1 MTQIQMLM
9 QQKHWLLFLAC
20 LCAMQP
26 ALADRVIHRE
36 KSLYRNIVVTERSD
50 RRCLA
55 FSVKRQ
61 KRNQTCMNP
70 EKPDKVV
77 FPYVRMSFAGLL
89 ANPEPRRAMM
99 IGLGGGTIS
108 NVLTELYPNLT
119 IDLVEIDEAVVK
131 VAREYFDFRES
142 AQTNVIVQDGRV
154 FTRRAKMQGKQ
165 YDLIILD
172 AYTGDYIPEHLMT
185 REFLQDVHDLLTPDG
200 IVIANTFAISR
211 LYDYESQTY
220 ASVFDEFINF
230 KMPGTG
236 NRVVIAA
243 RGSLPAN
250 SVLRDNASRLGP
262 RLLEPYD
269 VDLVRYLSYLDRK
282 ADWDTSKAPLTDQ
295 YSPANLLRDN
305 D

>member
-1 MTQIQMLM
+1 MN
-9 QQKHWLLFLAC
+9 KNFFLLLLAS
-20 LCAMQP
+20 LCIAQT

-70 EKPDKVV
+70 EKPNQVV

-89 ANPEPRRAMM
+89 ANPEPRHALMV
-99 IGLGGGTIS
+99 GLGGGTIS
-108 NVLTELYPNLT
+108 NVLTELYPNLA
-119 IDLVEIDEAVVK
+119 IDLVEIDEAVVR
-131 VAREYFDFRES
+131 VARDYFDFRES
-142 AQTNVIVQDGRV
+142 ANTNVFIQDGRV
-154 FTRRAKMQGKQ
+154 FTRRARIQGKK

-185 REFLQDVHDLLTPDG
+185 QEFLQDVHDLLTPDG
-200 IVIANTFAISR
+200 IVVANTFAISK
-211 LYDYESQTY
+211 LYDHESQTY
-220 ASVFDEFINF
+220 ASVFGDFINF
-230 KMPGTG
+230 KMRGTG

-250 SVLRDNASRLGP
+250 SELRNNASRLGP
-262 RLLEPYD
+262 RLLKPYD
-269 VDLVRYLSYLDRK
+269 VDLVRYLSYLDRE
-282 ADWDTSKAPLTDQ
+282 ADWDTRKAALTDQ

>member
-1 MTQIQMLM
+1 MN
-9 QQKHWLLFLAC
+9 KNFLLLLLAS
-20 LCAMQP
+20 LCAAQT

-70 EKPDKVV
+70 EKPNQVV

-89 ANPEPRRAMM
+89 ANPEPRHALM

-108 NVLTELYPNLT
+108 NVLTELYPKLT
-119 IDLVEIDEAVVK
+119 IDLVEIDEAVVR
-131 VAREYFDFRES
+131 VARDYFDFRES
-142 AQTNVIVQDGRV
+142 ANTNVFIQDGRV
-154 FTRRAKMQGKQ
+154 FTRRAKIQGKK

-185 REFLQDVHDLLTPDG
+185 QEFLQDVHDLLTPDG
-200 IVIANTFAISR
+200 IVVANTFAISK
-211 LYDYESQTY
+211 LYDHESQTY
-220 ASVFDEFINF
+220 ASVFGDFINF
-230 KMPGTG
+230 KMRGTG

-243 RGSLPAN
+243 RESLPAN
-250 SVLRDNASRLGP
+250 SELRDNASRLGP
-262 RLLEPYD
+262 RLLKPYD
-269 VDLVRYLSYLDRK
+269 VDLVRYLSYLDRE
-282 ADWDTSKAPLTDQ
+282 ADWDTRKAPLTDQ

>member
-1 MTQIQMLM
+1 MN
-9 QQKHWLLFLAC
+9 KNFLLLLLAS
-20 LCAMQP
+20 LCAAQT

-70 EKPDKVV
+70 EKPNQVV

-89 ANPEPRRAMM
+89 ANPEPRHALMV
-99 IGLGGGTIS
+99 GLGGGTIS
-108 NVLTELYPNLT
+108 NVLTELYPNLA
-119 IDLVEIDEAVVK
+119 IDLVEIDEAVVR
-131 VAREYFDFRES
+131 VARDYFDFRES
-142 AQTNVIVQDGRV
+142 ANTNVFIQDGRV
-154 FTRRAKMQGKQ
+154 FTRRARIQGKK

-185 REFLQDVHDLLTPDG
+185 QEFLQDVHDLLTPDG
-200 IVIANTFAISR
+200 IVVANTFAISK
-211 LYDYESQTY
+211 LYDHESQTY
-220 ASVFDEFINF
+220 ASVFGDFINF
-230 KMPGTG
+230 KMRGTG

-243 RGSLPAN
+243 KGSLPEN
-250 SVLRDNASRLGP
+250 SELRDNASRLGP
-262 RLLEPYD
+262 RLLKPYD
-269 VDLVRYLSYLDRK
+269 VDLVRYLSYLDRE
-282 ADWDTSKAPLTDQ
+282 ADWDTRKAPLTDQ

>member
-1 MTQIQMLM
+1 MN
-9 QQKHWLLFLAC
+9 KNFFLLLLAS
-20 LCAMQP
+20 LCIAQT

-70 EKPDKVV
+70 EKPNQVV

-89 ANPEPRRAMM
+89 ANPEPRHALMV
-99 IGLGGGTIS
+99 GLGGGTIS
-108 NVLTELYPNLT
+108 NVLTELYPNLA
-119 IDLVEIDEAVVK
+119 IDLVEIDEAVVR
-131 VAREYFDFRES
+131 VARDYFDFRES
-142 AQTNVIVQDGRV
+142 ANTNVFIQDGRV
-154 FTRRAKMQGKQ
+154 FTRRARIQGKK
-165 YDLIILD
+165 YDLVILD

-185 REFLQDVHDLLTPDG
+185 QEFLQDVHDLLTPDG
-200 IVIANTFAISR
+200 IVVANTFAISK
-211 LYDYESQTY
+211 LYDHESQTY
-220 ASVFDEFINF
+220 ASVFGDFINF
-230 KMPGTG
+230 KMRGTG

-243 RGSLPAN
+243 KGSLPAN
-250 SVLRDNASRLGP
+250 SELRDNASRLGP
-262 RLLEPYD
+262 RLLKPYD
-269 VDLVRYLSYLDRK
+269 VDLVRYLSYLDRE
-282 ADWDTSKAPLTDQ
+282 ADWDTRKAPLTDQ

>member
-1 MTQIQMLM
+1 MN
-9 QQKHWLLFLAC
+9 KNFLLLLLAS
-20 LCAMQP
+20 LCAAQT

-70 EKPDKVV
+70 EKPNQVV

-89 ANPEPRRAMM
+89 ANPDPRHAMM

-108 NVLTELYPNLT
+108 NVLTELYPNLA
-119 IDLVEIDEAVVK
+119 IDLVEIDEAVVR
-131 VAREYFDFRES
+131 VARDYFDFRES
-142 AQTNVIVQDGRV
+142 ANTNVFIQDGRV
-154 FTRRAKMQGKQ
+154 FTRRAKIQGKK

-185 REFLQDVHDLLTPDG
+185 QEFLQDVHDLLTPDG
-200 IVIANTFAISR
+200 IVVANTFAISK
-211 LYDYESQTY
+211 LYDHESQTY
-220 ASVFDEFINF
+220 ASVFGDFINF
-230 KMPGTG
+230 KMRGTG

-250 SVLRDNASRLGP
+250 SELRDNASRLGP
-262 RLLEPYD
+262 RLLKPYD
-269 VDLVRYLSYLDRK
+269 VDLVRYLSYLDRE
-282 ADWDTSKAPLTDQ
+282 ADWDTRKAPLTDQ

>member
-1 MTQIQMLM
+1 MN
-9 QQKHWLLFLAC
+9 KNFLLLLLAS
-20 LCAMQP
+20 LFIAQT

-70 EKPDKVV
+70 EKPNQVV

-89 ANPEPRRAMM
+89 ANPEPRHALMV
-99 IGLGGGTIS
+99 GLGGGTIS
-108 NVLTELYPNLT
+108 NVLTELYPNLA
-119 IDLVEIDEAVVK
+119 IDLVEIDEAVVR
-131 VAREYFDFRES
+131 VARDYFDFRES
-142 AQTNVIVQDGRV
+142 ANTNVFIQDGRV
-154 FTRRAKMQGKQ
+154 FTRRARIQGKK

-185 REFLQDVHDLLTPDG
+185 QEFLQDVHDLLTPDG
-200 IVIANTFAISR
+200 IVVANTFAVSK
-211 LYDYESQTY
+211 LYDHESQTY
-220 ASVFDEFINF
+220 ASVFGDFINF
-230 KMPGTG
+230 KMRGTG

-243 RGSLPAN
+243 KGSLPAN
-250 SVLRDNASRLGP
+250 SELRDNASRLGP
-262 RLLEPYD
+262 RLLKPYD
-269 VDLVRYLSYLDRK
+269 VDLVRYLSYLDRE
-282 ADWDTSKAPLTDQ
+282 ADWDTRKAPLTDQ

>member
-1 MTQIQMLM
+1 MN
-9 QQKHWLLFLAC
+9 KNFLLLLLAS
-20 LCAMQP
+20 LFIAQT

-70 EKPDKVV
+70 EKPNQVV

-89 ANPEPRRAMM
+89 ANPEPRHALMV
-99 IGLGGGTIS
+99 GLGGGTIS
-108 NVLTELYPNLT
+108 NVLTELYPKLT
-119 IDLVEIDEAVVK
+119 IDLVEIDEAVVR
-131 VAREYFDFRES
+131 VARDYFDFRES
-142 AQTNVIVQDGRV
+142 TNTNVFIQDGRV
-154 FTRRAKMQGKQ
+154 FTRRAKIQGKK

-185 REFLQDVHDLLTPDG
+185 QEFLQDVHDLLTPDG
-200 IVIANTFAISR
+200 IVVANTFAISK
-211 LYDYESQTY
+211 LYDHESQTY
-220 ASVFDEFINF
+220 ASVFGDFINF
-230 KMPGTG
+230 KMRGTG

-250 SVLRDNASRLGP
+250 SELRNNASRLGP
-262 RLLEPYD
+262 RLLKPYD
-269 VDLVRYLSYLDRK
+269 VDLVRYLSYLDRE
-282 ADWDTSKAPLTDQ
+282 ADWDTRKAPLTDQ

>member
-1 MTQIQMLM
+1 MNTNF
-9 QQKHWLLFLAC
+9 LLLLLASHC
-20 LCAMQP
+20 SAQT
-26 ALADRVIHRE
+26 ALADRVIHSE

-70 EKPDKVV
+70 EKPNQVV

-89 ANPEPRRAMM
+89 ANPEPRHAMM

-108 NVLTELYPNLT
+108 NVLTELYPKLT
-119 IDLVEIDEAVVK
+119 IDLVEIDEAVVR
-131 VAREYFDFRES
+131 VARDYFDFRES
-142 AQTNVIVQDGRV
+142 ANTNVFIQDGRV
-154 FTRRAKMQGKQ
+154 FTRRAKIQGKK

-185 REFLQDVHDLLTPDG
+185 QEFLKDVHDLLTPDG
-200 IVIANTFAISR
+200 IVVANTFAISK
-211 LYDYESQTY
+211 LYDLESQTY
-220 ASVFDEFINF
+220 ASVFGDFINF
-230 KMPGTG
+230 KMRGTG

-250 SVLRDNASRLGP
+250 SELRDNASRLGP
-262 RLLEPYD
+262 RLLKPYD
-269 VDLVRYLSYLDRK
+269 VDLVSYLSYLDRE
-282 ADWDTSKAPLTDQ
+282 ADWDTRKAPLTDQ

>member
-1 MTQIQMLM
+1 MN
-9 QQKHWLLFLAC
+9 KNFLLLLLAS
-20 LCAMQP
+20 LCAAQT

-70 EKPDKVV
+70 EKPNQVV

-89 ANPEPRRAMM
+89 ANPEPRHAMM

-108 NVLTELYPNLT
+108 NVLTELYPNLA
-119 IDLVEIDEAVVK
+119 IDLVEIDEAVVR
-131 VAREYFDFRES
+131 VARDYFDFRES
-142 AQTNVIVQDGRV
+142 ANTNVFIQDGRV
-154 FTRRAKMQGKQ
+154 FTRRARIQGKK

-185 REFLQDVHDLLTPDG
+185 QEFLQDVHDLLTPDG
-200 IVIANTFAISR
+200 IVVANTFAISK
-211 LYDYESQTY
+211 LYDHESQTY
-220 ASVFDEFINF
+220 ASVFGDFINF
-230 KMPGTG
+230 KMRGTG

-250 SVLRDNASRLGP
+250 SELRDNASRLGP
-262 RLLEPYD
+262 RLLKPYD
-269 VDLVRYLSYLDRK
+269 VDLVRYLSYLDRE
-282 ADWDTSKAPLTDQ
+282 ADWDTRKAPLTDQ

>member
-1 MTQIQMLM
+1 MN
-9 QQKHWLLFLAC
+9 KNFLLLLLAS
-20 LCAMQP
+20 LCAAQT

-70 EKPDKVV
+70 EKPNQVV

-89 ANPEPRRAMM
+89 ANPEPRHAMM

-108 NVLTELYPNLT
+108 NVLTELYPKLT
-119 IDLVEIDEAVVK
+119 IDLVEIDEAVVR
-131 VAREYFDFRES
+131 VARDYFDFRES
-142 AQTNVIVQDGRV
+142 ANTNVFIQDGRV
-154 FTRRAKMQGKQ
+154 FTRRAKIQGKK

-185 REFLQDVHDLLTPDG
+185 QEFLKDVHDLLTPDG
-200 IVIANTFAISR
+200 IVVANTFAISK
-211 LYDYESQTY
+211 LYDHESQTY
-220 ASVFDEFINF
+220 ASVFGDFINF
-230 KMPGTG
+230 KMRGTG

-250 SVLRDNASRLGP
+250 SELRDNASRLGP
-262 RLLEPYD
+262 RLLKPYD
-269 VDLVRYLSYLDRK
+269 VDLVSYLSYLDRE
-282 ADWDTSKAPLTDQ
+282 ADWDTRKAPLTDQ

>member
-1 MTQIQMLM
+1 MN
-9 QQKHWLLFLAC
+9 KNFLLLLLAS
-20 LCAMQP
+20 LCIAQT

-70 EKPDKVV
+70 EKPNQVV

-89 ANPEPRRAMM
+89 ANPEPRHALMV
-99 IGLGGGTIS
+99 GLGGGTIS
-108 NVLTELYPNLT
+108 NVLTELYPNLA
-119 IDLVEIDEAVVK
+119 IDLVEIDEAVVR
-131 VAREYFDFRES
+131 VARDYFDFRES
-142 AQTNVIVQDGRV
+142 ANTNVFIQDGRV
-154 FTRRAKMQGKQ
+154 FTRRARIQGKK
-165 YDLIILD
+165 YDLVILD

-185 REFLQDVHDLLTPDG
+185 QEFLQDVHDLLTPDG
-200 IVIANTFAISR
+200 IVVANTFAISK
-211 LYDYESQTY
+211 LYDHESQTY
-220 ASVFDEFINF
+220 ASVFGDFINF
-230 KMPGTG
+230 KMRGTG

-250 SVLRDNASRLGP
+250 SELRDNASRLGP
-262 RLLEPYD
+262 RLLKPYD
-269 VDLVRYLSYLDRK
+269 VDLVRYLSYLDRE
-282 ADWDTSKAPLTDQ
+282 ADWDTRKAPLTDQ

>member
-1 MTQIQMLM
+1 MNTNF
-9 QQKHWLLFLAC
+9 LLLLLAS
-20 LCAMQP
+20 LCIAQT

-70 EKPDKVV
+70 EKPNQVV

-89 ANPEPRRAMM
+89 ANPEPRHAMM

-108 NVLTELYPNLT
+108 NVLTELYPKLT
-119 IDLVEIDEAVVK
+119 IDLVEIDEAVVR
-131 VAREYFDFRES
+131 VARDYFDFRES
-142 AQTNVIVQDGRV
+142 ANTNVFIQDGRV
-154 FTRRAKMQGKQ
+154 FTRRAKIQGKK

-185 REFLQDVHDLLTPDG
+185 QEFLQDVHDLLTPDG
-200 IVIANTFAISR
+200 IVAANTFAISK
-211 LYDYESQTY
+211 LYDLESQTY
-220 ASVFDEFINF
+220 ASVFGDFINF
-230 KMPGTG
+230 KMRGTG

-243 RGSLPAN
+243 KGSLPAN
-250 SVLRDNASRLGP
+250 SELRDNASRLGP
-262 RLLEPYD
+262 RLLKPYD
-269 VDLVRYLSYLDRK
+269 VDLVSYLSYLDRE
-282 ADWDTSKAPLTDQ
+282 ADWDTRKAPLTDQ

>member
-1 MTQIQMLM
+1 MN
-9 QQKHWLLFLAC
+9 KNFLLLLLAS
-20 LCAMQP
+20 LCAAQT

-70 EKPDKVV
+70 EKPNQVV

-89 ANPEPRRAMM
+89 ANPEPRHAMM

-108 NVLTELYPNLT
+108 NVLTELYPNLA
-119 IDLVEIDEAVVK
+119 IDLVEIDEAVVR
-131 VAREYFDFRES
+131 VARDYFDFRES
-142 AQTNVIVQDGRV
+142 ANTNVFIQDGRV
-154 FTRRAKMQGKQ
+154 FTRRAKIQGKK

-185 REFLQDVHDLLTPDG
+185 QEFLQDVHDLLTPDG
-200 IVIANTFAISR
+200 IVVANTFAISK
-211 LYDYESQTY
+211 LYDHESQTY
-220 ASVFDEFINF
+220 ASVFGDFINF
-230 KMPGTG
+230 KMRGTG

-250 SVLRDNASRLGP
+250 SELRDNAIRLGP
-262 RLLEPYD
+262 RLLKPYD
-269 VDLVRYLSYLDRK
+269 VDLVRYLSYLDRE
-282 ADWDTSKAPLTDQ
+282 ADWDTRKAPLTDQ

>member
-1 MTQIQMLM
+1 MN
-9 QQKHWLLFLAC
+9 KNFLLLLLAS
-20 LCAMQP
+20 LCAAQT

-70 EKPDKVV
+70 EKPNQVV

-89 ANPEPRRAMM
+89 ANPEPRHALMV
-99 IGLGGGTIS
+99 GLGGGTIS
-108 NVLTELYPNLT
+108 NVLTELYPNLA
-119 IDLVEIDEAVVK
+119 IDLVEIDEAVVR
-131 VAREYFDFRES
+131 VARDYFDFRES
-142 AQTNVIVQDGRV
+142 ANTNVFIQDGRV
-154 FTRRAKMQGKQ
+154 FTRRARIQGKK
-165 YDLIILD
+165 YDLVILD

-185 REFLQDVHDLLTPDG
+185 QEFLQDVHDLLTPDG
-200 IVIANTFAISR
+200 IVVANTFAISK
-211 LYDYESQTY
+211 LYDHESQTY
-220 ASVFDEFINF
+220 ASVFGDFINF
-230 KMPGTG
+230 KMRGTG

-250 SVLRDNASRLGP
+250 SELRDNASRLGP
-262 RLLEPYD
+262 RLLKPYD
-269 VDLVRYLSYLDRK
+269 VDLVRYLSYLDRE
-282 ADWDTSKAPLTDQ
+282 ADWDTRKAPLTDQ

>member
-1 MTQIQMLM
+1 MN
-9 QQKHWLLFLAC
+9 KNFLLLLLAS
-20 LCAMQP
+20 LFIAQT

-70 EKPDKVV
+70 EKPNQVV

-89 ANPEPRRAMM
+89 ANPEPRHALMV
-99 IGLGGGTIS
+99 GLGGGTIS
-108 NVLTELYPNLT
+108 NVLTELYPKLT
-119 IDLVEIDEAVVK
+119 IDLVEIDEAVVR
-131 VAREYFDFRES
+131 VARDYFDFRES
-142 AQTNVIVQDGRV
+142 TNTDVFIQDGRV
-154 FTRRAKMQGKQ
+154 FTRRAKIQGKK

-185 REFLQDVHDLLTPDG
+185 QEFLQDVHDLLTPDG
-200 IVIANTFAISR
+200 IVVANTFAISK
-211 LYDYESQTY
+211 LYDHESQTY
-220 ASVFDEFINF
+220 ASVFGDFINF
-230 KMPGTG
+230 KMRGTG

-250 SVLRDNASRLGP
+250 SELRNNASRLGP
-262 RLLEPYD
+262 RLLKPYD
-269 VDLVRYLSYLDRK
+269 VDLVRYLSYLDRE
-282 ADWDTSKAPLTDQ
+282 ADWDTRKAPLTDQ

>member
-1 MTQIQMLM
+1 MN
-9 QQKHWLLFLAC
+9 KNFFLLLLAS
-20 LCAMQP
+20 LCIAQT

-70 EKPDKVV
+70 EKPNQVV

-89 ANPEPRRAMM
+89 ANPEPRHAPMV
-99 IGLGGGTIS
+99 GLGGGTIS
-108 NVLTELYPNLT
+108 NVLTELYPNLA
-119 IDLVEIDEAVVK
+119 IDLVEIDEAVVR
-131 VAREYFDFRES
+131 VARDYFDFRES
-142 AQTNVIVQDGRV
+142 ANTNVFIQDGRV
-154 FTRRAKMQGKQ
+154 FTRRARIQGKK

-185 REFLQDVHDLLTPDG
+185 QEFLQDVHDLLTPDG
-200 IVIANTFAISR
+200 IVVANTFAISK
-211 LYDYESQTY
+211 LYDHESQTY
-220 ASVFDEFINF
+220 ASVFGDFINF
-230 KMPGTG
+230 KMRGTG

-243 RGSLPAN
+243 KGSLPAN
-250 SVLRDNASRLGP
+250 SELRDNASRLGP
-262 RLLEPYD
+262 RLLKPYD
-269 VDLVRYLSYLDRK
+269 VDLVRYLSYLDRE
-282 ADWDTSKAPLTDQ
+282 ADWDTRKAALTDQ

>member
-1 MTQIQMLM
+1 MN
-9 QQKHWLLFLAC
+9 KNFFLLLLAS
-20 LCAMQP
+20 LCIAQT

-70 EKPDKVV
+70 EKPNQVV

-89 ANPEPRRAMM
+89 ANPEPRHALMV
-99 IGLGGGTIS
+99 GLGGGTIS
-108 NVLTELYPNLT
+108 NVLTELYPNLA
-119 IDLVEIDEAVVK
+119 IDLVEIDEAVVR
-131 VAREYFDFRES
+131 VARDYFDFRES
-142 AQTNVIVQDGRV
+142 ANTNVFIQDGRV
-154 FTRRAKMQGKQ
+154 FTRRARIQGKK

-185 REFLQDVHDLLTPDG
+185 QEFLQDVHDLLTPDG
-200 IVIANTFAISR
+200 IVVANTFAISK
-211 LYDYESQTY
+211 LYDHESQTY
-220 ASVFDEFINF
+220 ASVFGDFINF
-230 KMPGTG
+230 KMRGTG

-243 RGSLPAN
+243 KGSLPAN
-250 SVLRDNASRLGP
+250 SELRDNASRLGP
-262 RLLEPYD
+262 RLLKPYD
-269 VDLVRYLSYLDRK
+269 VDLVRYLSYLDRE
-282 ADWDTSKAPLTDQ
+282 ADWDTRKAPLTDQ

>member
-1 MTQIQMLM
+1 MNTNF
-9 QQKHWLLFLAC
+9 LLLLLAS
-20 LCAMQP
+20 LCAAQT

-70 EKPDKVV
+70 EKPTQVV

-89 ANPEPRRAMM
+89 ANPEPRHAMM

-108 NVLTELYPNLT
+108 NVLTELYPKLT
-119 IDLVEIDEAVVK
+119 IDLVEIDEAVVR
-131 VAREYFDFRES
+131 VARDYFDFRES
-142 AQTNVIVQDGRV
+142 ANTNVFIQDGRV
-154 FTRRAKMQGKQ
+154 FTRRAKIQGKK

-185 REFLQDVHDLLTPDG
+185 QEFLKDVHDLLTPDG
-200 IVIANTFAISR
+200 IVVANTFAISK
-211 LYDYESQTY
+211 LYDLESQTY
-220 ASVFDEFINF
+220 ASVFGDFINF
-230 KMPGTG
+230 KMRGTG

-243 RGSLPAN
+243 KGSLPAN
-250 SVLRDNASRLGP
+250 SELRDNASRLGP
-262 RLLEPYD
+262 RLLKPYD
-269 VDLVRYLSYLDRK
+269 VDLVSYLSYLDRE
-282 ADWDTSKAPLTDQ
+282 ADWDTRKAPLTDQ

>member
-1 MTQIQMLM
+1 M
-9 QQKHWLLFLAC
+9 KNNFLLLLLAS
-20 LCAMQP
+20 LCAAQT

-36 KSLYRNIVVTERSD
+36 KSLYRNIIVTERSD

-70 EKPDKVV
+70 EKPNQVV

-89 ANPEPRRAMM
+89 ANPEPRYAMM
-99 IGLGGGTIS
+99 VGLGGGTIS
-108 NVLTELYPNLT
+108 NVLTELYPKLT
-119 IDLVEIDEAVVK
+119 IDLVEIDEAVVR
-131 VAREYFDFRES
+131 VARDYFDFRES
-142 AQTNVIVQDGRV
+142 ANTNVFIQDGRV
-154 FTRRAKMQGKQ
+154 FTRRAKIQGKK

-185 REFLQDVHDLLTPDG
+185 QEFLQDVHDLLTPDG
-200 IVIANTFAISR
+200 IVVANTFAISK
-211 LYDYESQTY
+211 LYDHESKTY
-220 ASVFDEFINF
+220 ASVFGDFINF
-230 KMPGTG
+230 KMRGTG

-250 SVLRDNASRLGP
+250 SELRDNASRLAP
-262 RLLEPYD
+262 RLLQPYN
-269 VDLVRYLSYLDRK
+269 VDLVRYLPYLDRE
-282 ADWDTSKAPLTDQ
+282 ADWDTRKAPLTDQ

>member
-1 MTQIQMLM
+1 MN
-9 QQKHWLLFLAC
+9 KNFFLLLLAS
-20 LCAMQP
+20 LCIAQT

-70 EKPDKVV
+70 EKPNQVV

-89 ANPEPRRAMM
+89 ANPEPRHALMV
-99 IGLGGGTIS
+99 GLGGGTIS
-108 NVLTELYPNLT
+108 NVLTELYPNLA
-119 IDLVEIDEAVVK
+119 IDLVEIDEAVVR
-131 VAREYFDFRES
+131 VARDYFDFRES
-142 AQTNVIVQDGRV
+142 ANTNVFIQDGRV
-154 FTRRAKMQGKQ
+154 FTRRARIQGKK
-165 YDLIILD
+165 YDLVILD

-185 REFLQDVHDLLTPDG
+185 QEFLQDVHDLLTPDG
-200 IVIANTFAISR
+200 IVVANTFAISK
-211 LYDYESQTY
+211 LYDHESQTY
-220 ASVFDEFINF
+220 ASVFGDFINF
-230 KMPGTG
+230 KMRGTG

-250 SVLRDNASRLGP
+250 SELRDNASRLGP
-262 RLLEPYD
+262 RLLKPYD
-269 VDLVRYLSYLDRK
+269 VDLVRYLSYLDRE
-282 ADWDTSKAPLTDQ
+282 ADWDTRKAPLTDQ

>member
-1 MTQIQMLM
+1 MNTNFML
-9 QQKHWLLFLAC
+9 LLLAS
-20 LCAMQP
+20 LCAAQT

-70 EKPDKVV
+70 EKPNQVV

-89 ANPEPRRAMM
+89 ANPEPRHAMM

-108 NVLTELYPNLT
+108 NVLTELYPKLT
-119 IDLVEIDEAVVK
+119 IDLVEIDEAVVR
-131 VAREYFDFRES
+131 VARDYFDFRES
-142 AQTNVIVQDGRV
+142 ANTNVFIQDGRV
-154 FTRRAKMQGKQ
+154 FTRRAKIQGKK

-185 REFLQDVHDLLTPDG
+185 QEFLKDVHDLLTPDG
-200 IVIANTFAISR
+200 IVVANTFAISK
-211 LYDYESQTY
+211 LYDLESQTY
-220 ASVFDEFINF
+220 ASVFGDFINF
-230 KMPGTG
+230 KMRGTG

-250 SVLRDNASRLGP
+250 SELRDNASRLGP
-262 RLLEPYD
+262 RLLKPYD
-269 VDLVRYLSYLDRK
+269 VDLVSYLSYLDRE
-282 ADWDTSKAPLTDQ
+282 ADWDTRKAPLTDQ

>member
-1 MTQIQMLM
+1 MN
-9 QQKHWLLFLAC
+9 KNFFLLLLAS
-20 LCAMQP
+20 LCIAQT

-70 EKPDKVV
+70 EKPNQVV

-89 ANPEPRRAMM
+89 ANPEPRHAMM

-108 NVLTELYPNLT
+108 NVLTELYPKLT
-119 IDLVEIDEAVVK
+119 IDLIEIDEAVVR
-131 VAREYFDFRES
+131 VARDYFDFRES
-142 AQTNVIVQDGRV
+142 ANTNVFIQDGRV
-154 FTRRAKMQGKQ
+154 FTRRAKIQGKK
-165 YDLIILD
+165 YDLVILD

-185 REFLQDVHDLLTPDG
+185 QEFLQDVHDLLTPDG
-200 IVIANTFAISR
+200 IVVANTFAISK
-211 LYDYESQTY
+211 LYDHESQTY
-220 ASVFDEFINF
+220 ASVFGDFINF
-230 KMPGTG
+230 KMRGTG

-243 RGSLPAN
+243 KGSLPAN
-250 SVLRDNASRLGP
+250 SELRDNASRLGP
-262 RLLEPYD
+262 RLLKPYD
-269 VDLVRYLSYLDRK
+269 VDLVRYLSYLDRE
-282 ADWDTSKAPLTDQ
+282 ADWDTRKAPLTDQ

>member
-1 MTQIQMLM
+1 MKQIQRLV
-9 QQKHWLLFLAC
+9 QQKYWLLFLAC
-20 LCAMQP
+20 LCASQT
-26 ALADRVIHRE
+26 ALADRVVHRE
-36 KSLYRNIVVTERSD
+36 KSLYRNIVVTDSSD

-70 EKPDKVV
+70 EKPDQVV

-89 ANPEPRRAMM
+89 ANPEPRHAMM

-108 NVLTELYPNLT
+108 NVLTALYPNLT

-131 VAREYFDFRES
+131 VARDYFDFRES

-154 FTRRAKMQGKQ
+154 FTRRAKMQGKK
-165 YDLIILD
+165 YDMIILD

-185 REFLQDVHDLLTPDG
+185 REFLQDIHDLLTPDG
-200 IVIANTFAISR
+200 VVIANTFAISR
-211 LYDYESQTY
+211 LYDHESQTY
-220 ASVFDEFINF
+220 ASVFGEFINF

-243 RGSLPAN
+243 RESLPAN
-250 SVLRDNASRLGP
+250 SVLRDNADRLGP

-269 VDLVRYLSYLDRK
+269 VDLVRYLSYLDRE

>member
-1 MTQIQMLM
+1 MN
-9 QQKHWLLFLAC
+9 KNFLLLLLAS
-20 LCAMQP
+20 LCAAQT

-70 EKPDKVV
+70 EKPNQVV

-89 ANPEPRRAMM
+89 ANPDPRHAMM

-108 NVLTELYPNLT
+108 NVLTELYPKLT
-119 IDLVEIDEAVVK
+119 IDLVEIDEAVVR
-131 VAREYFDFRES
+131 VARDYFDFRES
-142 AQTNVIVQDGRV
+142 ANTNVFIQDGRV
-154 FTRRAKMQGKQ
+154 FTRRAKIQGKK

-185 REFLQDVHDLLTPDG
+185 QEFLKDVHDLLTPDG
-200 IVIANTFAISR
+200 IVVANTFAISK
-211 LYDYESQTY
+211 LYDLESQTY
-220 ASVFDEFINF
+220 ASVFGDFINF
-230 KMPGTG
+230 KMRGTG

-250 SVLRDNASRLGP
+250 SELRHNASRLGP
-262 RLLEPYD
+262 RLLKPYD
-269 VDLVRYLSYLDRK
+269 VDLVSYLSYLDRE
-282 ADWDTSKAPLTDQ
+282 ADWDTRKAPLTDQ

>member
-1 MTQIQMLM
+1 MNTNF
-9 QQKHWLLFLAC
+9 LLLLLAS
-20 LCAMQP
+20 LCAAQT

-70 EKPDKVV
+70 EKPNQVV

-89 ANPEPRRAMM
+89 ANPEPRHAMM

-108 NVLTELYPNLT
+108 NVLTELYPKLT
-119 IDLVEIDEAVVK
+119 IDLVEIDEAVVR
-131 VAREYFDFRES
+131 VARDYFDFRES
-142 AQTNVIVQDGRV
+142 ANTNVFIQDGRV
-154 FTRRAKMQGKQ
+154 FTRRAKIQGKK

-185 REFLQDVHDLLTPDG
+185 QEFLKDVHDLLTPDG
-200 IVIANTFAISR
+200 IVVANTFAISK
-211 LYDYESQTY
+211 LYDHESQTY
-220 ASVFDEFINF
+220 ASVFGDFINF
-230 KMPGTG
+230 KMRGTG

-243 RGSLPAN
+243 KGSLPAN
-250 SVLRDNASRLGP
+250 SELRDNASRLGP
-262 RLLEPYD
+262 RLLKPYD
-269 VDLVRYLSYLDRK
+269 VDLVSYLSYLDRE
-282 ADWDTSKAPLTDQ
+282 ADWDTRKAPLTDQ

>member
-1 MTQIQMLM
+1 MN
-9 QQKHWLLFLAC
+9 KNFLLLLLAS
-20 LCAMQP
+20 LCAAQT

-70 EKPDKVV
+70 EKPNQVV

-89 ANPEPRRAMM
+89 ANPEPRHAMM

-108 NVLTELYPNLT
+108 NVLTELYPKLT
-119 IDLVEIDEAVVK
+119 IDLVEIDEAVVR
-131 VAREYFDFRES
+131 VARDYFDFRES
-142 AQTNVIVQDGRV
+142 ANTNVFIQDGRV
-154 FTRRAKMQGKQ
+154 FTRRAKIQGKK

-185 REFLQDVHDLLTPDG
+185 QEFLQDVHDLLTPDG
-200 IVIANTFAISR
+200 IVVANTFAISK
-211 LYDYESQTY
+211 LYDHESQTY
-220 ASVFDEFINF
+220 ASVFGDFINF
-230 KMPGTG
+230 KMRGTG

-250 SVLRDNASRLGP
+250 SELRDNASRLGP
-262 RLLEPYD
+262 RLLKPYD
-269 VDLVRYLSYLDRK
+269 VDLVRYLSYLDRE
-282 ADWDTSKAPLTDQ
+282 ADWDTRKAPLTDQ

>member
-1 MTQIQMLM
+1 MNTNF
-9 QQKHWLLFLAC
+9 LLLLLAS
-20 LCAMQP
+20 LCAAQT

-70 EKPDKVV
+70 EKPNQVV

-89 ANPEPRRAMM
+89 ANPEPRHAMM

-108 NVLTELYPNLT
+108 NVLTELYPKLT
-119 IDLVEIDEAVVK
+119 IDLVEIDEAVVR
-131 VAREYFDFRES
+131 VARDYFDFRES
-142 AQTNVIVQDGRV
+142 ANTNVFIQDGRV
-154 FTRRAKMQGKQ
+154 FTRRAKIQGKK

-185 REFLQDVHDLLTPDG
+185 QEFLKDVHDLLTPDG
-200 IVIANTFAISR
+200 IVVANTFAISK
-211 LYDYESQTY
+211 LYDLESQTY
-220 ASVFDEFINF
+220 ASVFGDFINF
-230 KMPGTG
+230 KMRGTG

-250 SVLRDNASRLGP
+250 SELRDNASRLGP
-262 RLLEPYD
+262 RLLKPYD
-269 VDLVRYLSYLDRK
+269 VDLVSYLSYLDRE
-282 ADWDTSKAPLTDQ
+282 ADWDTRKAPLTDQ